1 MKREQVLKS
10 SLLKNIPIDMINKYK
25 TEFPNTQEAPISVY
39 ERDGSYF
46 VLDGLDTLLK
56 MNGSGDQLI
65 DCFVTHK
72 DSFL

>member
-1 MKREQVLKS
+1 MNREQVLKS
-10 SLLKNIPIDMINKYK
+10 SLLKNIPIDVINKYETK
-25 TEFPNTQEAPISVY
+25 FPKAQETPISVY
-39 ERDGSYF
+39 ERDGNYF

-56 MNGSGDQLI
+56 MNGGGDQLI